1 MSKVT
6 VNVNVKEAAGVA
18 VNVNGKKVAG
28 KGKGIR
34 DPFASREVDR
44 ETERQ
49 VIKLIIELHRD
60 TLREL
65 AHH

>member
-1 MSKVT
+1 MSGEKVT
-6 VNVNVKEAAGVA
+6 VNA
-18 VNVNGKKVAG
+18 NGKKAAG
-28 KGKGIR
+28 GKVKAEKELL
-34 DPFASREVDR
+34 PVREVDR

>member
-1 MSKVT
+1 MSGEKVT
-6 VNVNVKEAAGVA
+6 VNA
-18 VNVNGKKVAG
+18 NGKKAAGG
-28 KGKGIR
+28 KGKVKSEKELL
-34 DPFASREVDR
+34 PVREVDR
-44 ETERQ
+44 ETERE

>member
-1 MSKVT
+1 MSSKKVT
-6 VNVNVKEAAGVA
+6 ANP
-18 VNVNGKKVAG
+18 NGKKPAGG
-28 KGKGIR
+28 KGKAKSTP

>member
-1 MSKVT
+1 MSGEKVA
-6 VNVNVKEAAGVA
+6 VNANGKKAAGV
-18 VNVNGKKVAG
+18 
-28 KGKGIR
+28 KGKVKSVR